1 VVKAKERE
9 VNAQTLYH
17 NLILFEY
24 LVSIPN
30 YFVGNDQAAAPVM
43 VAAAVATVEWEAD
56 INCTQEVLDFAF
68 FNLLR
73 W

>member
-1 VVKAKERE
+1 MHKP
-9 VNAQTLYH
+9 YH

-24 LVSIPN
+24 VVSIPN
-30 YFVGNDQAAAPVM
+30 YFAGNDQAAAAVM

-56 INCTQEVLDFAF
+56 INCTREVLNFAF
-68 FNLLR
+68 FNPLR